1 MTLPLWTEGK
11 CYNEIND
18 QRGMQSV
25 LAGGVSREI
34 RPLFWYLTHSAIKR
48 FSVAPRFCSS
58 EESKIKPV
66 LAGAVASTSIF
77 WSGEEQLC
85 V

>member
-11 CYNEIND
+11 CYNCIHD

-34 RPLFWYLTHSAIKR
+34 RPLYWYLPHSAIKR

-58 EESKIKPV
+58 EESIPV

>member
-1 MTLPLWTEGK
+1 
-11 CYNEIND
+11 
-18 QRGMQSV
+18 MQSV

-34 RPLFWYLTHSAIKR
+34 RPLYWYLPHSAIKR

-58 EESKIKPV
+58 EESRIKPV